1 MEKTSLIPLRFFVR
15 RPSKDELT
23 WFELNPDITGYAS
36 EDSCVVLNP
45 FSKLTDAENAS
56 IVINEGVRLMM
67 RALKLTPSFQ
77 ITSKQKKRF
86 SNTIYESNSI
96 SLCET
101 ILARI
106 IAGDPSAENPTEL
119 QLGYSQAISDI
130 FDNLVILES
139 NDETYNN
146 LLDVVHNLRNRAR
159 N

>member
-1 MEKTSLIPLRFFVR
+1 MEKTSLEPLRFFVR
-15 RPSKDELT
+15 RPSPDELT
-23 WFELNPDITGYAS
+23 WFKVNPDIAGYAS
-36 EDSCVVLNP
+36 EDNYVVLNP
-45 FSKLTDAENAS
+45 FSKLTITESAS

-67 RALKLTPSFQ
+67 RAFKLAPHFQ
-77 ITSKQKKRF
+77 ITATQRKRF

-106 IAGDPSAENPTEL
+106 IAGDPSSENPTEL
-119 QLGYSQAISDI
+119 QLGYAQAISDI
-130 FDNLVILES
+130 FDNLVILEGS
-139 NDETYNN
+139 DETHND